1 MSLRG
6 RSEDTALSG
15 YRGNARLLRVVDE
28 QRGAAALGDI
38 GLTDLSQAH
47 GRWRLT
53 DSRLLGSDRLDVY
66 ERVREG

>member
-1 MSLRG
+1 MSALGTYFVMVFGTPDRESEPDIRLWRG
-6 RSEDTALSG
+6 RP
-15 YRGNARLLRVVDE
+15 
-28 QRGAAALGDI
+28 ALGDI